1 MKKNCM
7 TCVLAALLLAAP
19 AQAGVIFTENW
30 DGAPLGAITI
40 PGPPAVASSAHTWT
54 VTRNGSGTPA
64 AIEIADFSGDRKF
77 SNTAAGTG
85 TGDYGILTS
94 ETISGFVTG
103 KAITVEFDVRDYT
116 PATTSNQRVYVLVEN
131 SNSLDSYRIRFSSQT
146 TSEEVLNATITDDG
160 VEVGDK
166 KFDDSN
172 NGSGGFGVPNANGEW
187 HVKMS
192 FFAIGADTKVTYE
205 VTGLNGTPNLLAPNS
220 WTFTSAGVQDAFDR
234 VSVWMRRPLAEVDNL
249 IVSQDTTA
257 PVINL
262 IGNAN
267 LTVQCGAY
275 SDPGVTALDDV
286 EGDLT
291 ANVQA
296 VSTVQATTLGN
307 YTVTYTVSDSSGNA
321 AATVVRNV
329 QVVDT
334 TDPVVTLNGS
344 SNLSISCGAGF
355 SDPGASALDACDGPL
370 IPVVTGTVNTVVPDT
385 YTITYTATDGE
396 GNVGTATRTVTVLND
411 CPPILITATTAVAQ
425 IVEEGDEATFGIS
438 ALGNGTLSYQWY
450 FDDGSKVASL
460 ISGANS
466 ALLTIDPVTVL
477 DEGTY
482 YCLVSDDLS
491 TDIQSP
497 LFTLELAPQL
507 PVAGLPGL
515 LAVALATTI
524 GGMAALR
531 RRK

>member
-1 MKKNCM
+1 MKNCM
-7 TCVLAALLLAAP
+7 KCVMASLLLAAP
-19 AQAGVIFTENW
+19 AQAGVVFTETW

-85 TGDYGILTS
+85 SADYGILTS

-103 KAITVEFDVRDYT
+103 KATTVEFDVRDYT
-116 PATTSNQRVYVLVEN
+116 PATTSNQRIYVLVEN
-131 SNSLDSYRIRFSSQT
+131 STSLDSYRIRFSTQT
-146 TSEEVLNATITDDG
+146 ITEEVLNATITDNG
-160 VEVGDK
+160 VEVADK

-172 NGSGGFGVPNANGEW
+172 NGSGGFGIPSANGEW
-187 HVKMS
+187 HVKMTFYS
-192 FFAIGADTKVTYE
+192 LGADTKVTYE
-205 VTGLNGTPNLLAPNS
+205 VTGLNGTPNLVAPNS
-220 WTFTSAGVQDAFDR
+220 WTFTNAGVQDAFDR
-234 VSVWMRRPLAEVDNL
+234 VSVWMRRPLAQVDNL
-249 IVSQDTTA
+249 IISQDTTS
-257 PVINL
+257 PVL
-262 IGNAN
+262 TLTGNGSE
-267 LTVQCGAY
+267 TIECGDTYNDA
-275 SDPGVTALDDV
+275 GATALDAV

-296 VSTVQATTLGN
+296 VSTVQTNIPGN

-321 AATVVRNV
+321 ATAVVRNV
-329 QVVDT
+329 QVVDN
-334 TDPVVTLNGS
+334 TDPEVTLNG
-344 SNLSISCGAGF
+344 NANVTISCGDGF
-355 SDPGASALDACDGPL
+355 SDPGASALDTCDGTL
-370 IPVVTGTVNTVVPDT
+370 TPVVTGTVNTVVPDT

-411 CPPILITATTAVAQ
+411 CPPILISATTTTALT
-425 IVEEGDEATFGIS
+425 VEEGGSATFGIS
-438 ALGNGTLSYQWY
+438 AAGSGTLSYQWY
-450 FDDGSKVASL
+450 FDDGSKAVDL
-460 ISGANS
+460 IDGEITET
-466 ALLTIDPVTVL
+466 LTIDPVTVL

-482 YCLVSDDLS
+482 YCLVSDDS
-491 TDIQSP
+491 NTDIQSP

-515 LAVALATTI
+515 LAIALATAM